1 MDNHSIASVSEIS
14 FRSKGIMEKR
24 KIRVGIIGLQPKRSW
39 AAVAHLPGLRRLSD
53 KFEIVG
59 VANRRYESTLA
70 AARECKIPQA
80 FKSVAELV
88 QSPDIDLVTVTVR
101 VPNHKEV
108 LEQALAAGKAIY
120 CEWPLAVDFAEAERL
135 VEMAKQKGV
144 RTFIGTQVIA
154 NPQLALIR
162 KVLSEGKIGRVLSH
176 SLIGYGRI
184 NGAEITD
191 EATERYLLD
200 KTTGATM
207 LTISV
212 MHTLVALQYVSG
224 KINSFNSLLATARPQ
239 IYSRERQGY
248 VPMTAADEAGMQG
261 FLADGSV
268 FSLHYSGGMPYD
280 DKGFLWEIIGS
291 EGTLRISA
299 LSGAVQIENLKIT
312 LCRKGETAFS
322 EITVSEQS
330 LTGFGQDFIAG
341 NLHRMYVGVW
351 QDILTGSHMV
361 PDFSD
366 ALELHRILDRIK
378 ATALRKA

>member
-1 MDNHSIASVSEIS
+1 M
-14 FRSKGIMEKR
+14 
-24 KIRVGIIGLQPKRSW
+24 
-39 AAVAHLPGLRRLSD
+39 
-53 KFEIVG
+53 
-59 VANRRYESTLA
+59 
-70 AARECKIPQA
+70 
-80 FKSVAELV
+80 
-88 QSPDIDLVTVTVR
+88 
-101 VPNHKEV
+101 
-108 LEQALAAGKAIY
+108 
-120 CEWPLAVDFAEAERL
+120 
-135 VEMAKQKGV
+135 
-144 RTFIGTQVIA
+144 
-154 NPQLALIR
+154 
-162 KVLSEGKIGRVLSH
+162 LSH

-224 KINSFNSLLATARPQ
+224 KIGRFNSLLATARPQ
-239 IYSRERQGY
+239 IYSRERQDY

-261 FLADGSV
+261 FLEDGSV

-280 DKGFLWEIIGS
+280 GKGFLWEIIGT

-299 LSGAVQIENLKIT
+299 LSGAVQIENLEIT

-322 EITVSEQS
+322 EITVPEQS

-341 NLHRMYVGVW
+341 NLHRMYADVW
-351 QDILTGSHMV
+351 QDILTGSHRV

-366 ALELHRILDRIK
+366 ALELHRILDQIK